1 MGIGTARIGKM
12 SRKYG
17 IVLKMT
23 GRQVASALGLP
34 DGTEILYIRRDDTWD
49 DLDEE
54 KVAWVDVPIAEIKG
68 R

>member
-1 MGIGTARIGKM
+1 M